1 MKRKLAASIAVALAL
16 AAVPS
21 ANGAPPP
28 PAAASAQSVK
38 ALASKLSP
46 RQGKVALPEAKATLD
61 LGTAYDFYGAADAR
75 TILVDIWGNPPGEAD
90 NVLGLVMLH
99 GKSPLQESWAAVI
112 TYEPTGYVAD
122 DDAASADYAQI
133 MKDMQGGES
142 EINAQRQQQGYPTI
156 HIVGWAEQPNYDKTT
171 HSVIWARDL
180 NFSDTPTH
188 SLNYDVRTLGRHG
201 VLSLNLISTMP
212 HLAEVKAAA
221 HEFAKHASFDVG
233 ARYEDF
239 NKSTDNVAEYGVGG
253 LVAAGVGVA
262 VAKKAGLF
270 AILLK
275 FIKPLLI
282 GIGVL
287 FAAMRNRIMGLFGRK
302 TDDLEG

>member
-1 MKRKLAASIAVALAL
+1 MKRKLAASVAVALTL
-16 AAVPS
+16 AVVPG

-28 PAAASAQSVK
+28 PVAASAQSVK

-46 RQGKVALPEAKATLD
+46 RQGKIALPEAKATLD
-61 LGTAYDFYGAADAR
+61 LGTAYDFYGPADAR

-90 NVLGLVMLH
+90 KVLGLVMLH
-99 GKSPLQESWAAVI
+99 GKSPLQEAWAAVI

-133 MKDMQGGES
+133 MKDMQGGEF
-142 EINAQRQQQGYPTI
+142 ELNAQRQLQGYPAI

-188 SLNYDVRTLGRHG
+188 SLNYDVRTLGRYG

-221 HEFAKHASFDVG
+221 HEFAKHASFDPG

-239 NKSTDNVAEYGVGG
+239 NESTDNVADYGVGG

-262 VAKKAGLF
+262 VAKKAGFF

-282 GIGVL
+282 GIALL
-287 FAAMRNRIMGLFGRK
+287 FAGLRNRIMGLFGRK